1 MNSINVDNPNSVY
14 WQHQQQLCQISRGSN
29 VPHYYA
35 RQYASNSRKA
45 KNPYSEVK
53 SVGLVEATRSMVAS
67 LEDEEEKK
75 KKPINYQ
82 GTPTTSAALLHNKKS
97 TQDIFEDDSMEEQ
110 KNETQDSR

>member
-1 MNSINVDNPNSVY
+1 MHPI
-14 WQHQQQLCQISRGSN
+14 QEKQ
-29 VPHYYA
+29 
-35 RQYASNSRKA
+35 

-110 KNETQDSR
+110 RMRLKTQGKQLWCQLDLSGQGLVNISSKLFHYDFWSHCI